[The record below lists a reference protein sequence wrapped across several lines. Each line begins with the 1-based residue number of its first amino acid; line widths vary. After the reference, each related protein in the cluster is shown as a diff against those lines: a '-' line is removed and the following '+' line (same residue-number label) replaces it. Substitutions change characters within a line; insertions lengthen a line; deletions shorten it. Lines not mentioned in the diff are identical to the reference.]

1 MKTVAAICLFIFT
14 GIVTAFVFG
23 FDLNESQ
30 DSLQYDDEQE
40 GIEDK
45 VVIKFSHVVAENTPK
60 GRAVRRFAS
69 LVHERTD
76 GDIKVEIYPNG
87 TLYNDQNEYDA
98 LINGHIQMIAP
109 ATSKLTERFPKWQ
122 VLDLP
127 FAFPTYQAVEEAY
140 EGTIGQTLINHLG
153 PKVKGITFWYNGY
166 KQVTSSEE
174 PMILP
179 SDFNQTHVRI
189 MPSPVIESQ
198 FHALGASTS
207 QIPFNKTYSNLEVNF
222 INGQENTLSNIYSKN
237 LYKEQDYLTI
247 SNHGYLGYVVLMN
260 DEFWS
265 ELSNEHQAIISQ
277 ALEETTDWI
286 KRHSIEINDTHLR
299 QIKRDDSLEVHYLTK
314 EQRALWEEAVQPV
327 YQETEPIAG
336 KLLMEE
342 VYRLQEKYQ

>member
-87 TLYNDQNEYDA
+87 TLYNDKNEFDA
-98 LINGHIQMIAP
+98 LMNGHIRIIAP

-127 FAFPTYQAVEEAY
+127 FAFPP
-140 EGTIGQTLINHLG
+140 I
-153 PKVKGITFWYNGY
+153 
-166 KQVTSSEE
+166 KQWRKL
-174 PMILP
+174 MRGRL
-179 SDFNQTHVRI
+179 VR
-189 MPSPVIESQ
+189 
-198 FHALGASTS
+198 H
-207 QIPFNKTYSNLEVNF
+207 
-222 INGQENTLSNIYSKN
+222 
-237 LYKEQDYLTI
+237 
-247 SNHGYLGYVVLMN
+247 
-260 DEFWS
+260 
-265 ELSNEHQAIISQ
+265 
-277 ALEETTDWI
+277 
-286 KRHSIEINDTHLR
+286 
-299 QIKRDDSLEVHYLTK
+299 
-314 EQRALWEEAVQPV
+314 
-327 YQETEPIAG
+327 
-336 KLLMEE
+336 
-342 VYRLQEKYQ
+342 